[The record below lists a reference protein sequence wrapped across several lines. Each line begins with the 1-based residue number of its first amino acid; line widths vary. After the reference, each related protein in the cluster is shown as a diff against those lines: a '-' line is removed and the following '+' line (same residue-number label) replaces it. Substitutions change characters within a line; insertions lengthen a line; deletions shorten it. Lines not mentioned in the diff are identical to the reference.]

1 MMKAD
6 IKQIVNI
13 GIADSEYII
22 NGMRYIVS
30 SQCAAL
36 DIKKVGTTIT
46 EKFEK
51 YIGSDLTHLTI
62 NNDTNTIDTEY
73 VCSTAGKED

>member
-13 GIADSEYII
+13 GIDDSEYVI
-22 NGMRYIVS
+22 NGIRYLVS
-30 SQCAAL
+30 SRCTAL

-46 EKFEK
+46 ERFEK
-51 YIGSDLTHLTI
+51 YIGSNPSHLTI